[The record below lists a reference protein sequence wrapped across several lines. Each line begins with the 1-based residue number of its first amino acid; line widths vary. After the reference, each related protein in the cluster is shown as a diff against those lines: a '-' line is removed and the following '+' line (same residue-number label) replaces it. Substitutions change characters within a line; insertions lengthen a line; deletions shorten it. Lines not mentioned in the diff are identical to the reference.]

1 MYAIKPQ
8 NAKPQNA
15 KPSNNSTQRNSA
27 HENLPLPELI
37 ESKAQSLGIHSTLS
51 DLPRYTFS
59 VAANYAIKSLIEQFI
74 QFPDLPGVIVLEASQ
89 IGVLS
94 RHQFLECWLRLGH
107 TTLFG
112 SGSVRMVLT
121 SENRKVLSVPGNTSV
136 LLGAQQALK
145 RTREQQGDPILVEHN
160 GAFELLDARVLNV
173 AHWQIRGIETQIRYE
188 RLQMQLLQSEKM
200 AALGRLV
207 DGVAH
212 EILDPVSFIWGNL
225 SYIDDYAKQQ
235 QTLISA
241 YETALHEASPE
252 ITQLKQDIEFDYLR
266 SDFPAAV
273 KSARRG
279 AHRLRQLATSLQNFC
294 HIDEVHP
301 RPTDLNTLLDS
312 TLRLLKS
319 RLTSPI
325 EIKRC
330 YGKLP
335 PVPCFSGQLS
345 QVFMNI
351 FTNAIDSLLAQAE
364 SYIAEPAPL
373 ADASPKRVPTITVTT
388 CVQAAQDMPNSVPD
402 QSRWVSIIISDNGPG
417 LSPEIKAQVID
428 SFSTARRSRKETGL
442 AMSYQIITAKHGGR
456 FWVRSLHNSE
466 HPASQEAPLP
476 TGTEFEI
483 LLPLTSA
490 EDAEH

>member
-1 MYAIKPQ
+1 MYATKPE
-8 NAKPQNA
+8 NAKPG
-15 KPSNNSTQRNSA
+15 SNSA
-27 HENLPLPELI
+27 QGNSAIPELI
-37 ESKAQSLGIHSTLS
+37 ESKAQSLGIQSTLC
-51 DLPRYTFS
+51 DLPRYAFS
-59 VAANYAIKSLIEQFI
+59 VTASYAIKSLIKQFV
-74 QFPDLPGVIVLEASQ
+74 QRPDLPGVVILEAGRV
-89 IGVLS
+89 GVLS

-107 TTLFG
+107 TNLFS
-112 SGSVRMVLT
+112 SGSVRMILPPE
-121 SENRKVLSVPGNTSV
+121 SRKGLCLPSDISV

-145 RTREQQGDPILVEHN
+145 RGHEQQSDPILVEHD
-160 GAFELLDARVLNV
+160 GAFQLLDARVLNV

-235 QTLISA
+235 QALISA
-241 YETALHEASPE
+241 YETALPEASFE
-252 ITQLKQDIEFDYLR
+252 ITQLKKDIEFDYLR

-273 KSARRG
+273 KSARGG
-279 AHRLRQLATSLQNFC
+279 AHRLKQLATGLQNFC
-294 HIDEVHP
+294 HIDDVHP
-301 RPTDLNTLLDS
+301 RPIDLNTLLDS

-351 FTNAIDSLLAQAE
+351 FTNTIDSLLAQAQ
-364 SYIAEPAPL
+364 SYTAEPAP
-373 ADASPKRVPTITVTT
+373 AVDALLKRVPTITVTT
-388 CVQAAQDMPNSVPD
+388 CVRAAQDMPTSVLD
-402 QSRWVSIIISDNGPG
+402 ESRWVSIIINDNGLG
-417 LSPEIKAQVID
+417 LSPEIKAQMID
-428 SFSTARRSRKETGL
+428 SFSTERRSRKETGL
-442 AMSYQIITAKHGGR
+442 AMSYQIVTAKHGGQ
-456 FWVRSLHNSE
+456 FWVRSHSVFSEELPHISE
-466 HPASQEAPLP
+466 HSTSQQSHLP

-483 LLPLTSA
+483 LLPLTTS
-490 EDAEH
+490 EDV